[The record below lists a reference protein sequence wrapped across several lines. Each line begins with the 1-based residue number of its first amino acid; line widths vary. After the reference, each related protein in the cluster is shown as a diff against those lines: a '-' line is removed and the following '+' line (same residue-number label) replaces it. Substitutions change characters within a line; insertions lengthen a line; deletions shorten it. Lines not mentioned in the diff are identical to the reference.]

1 VEEVNDVMIYEVVF
15 FDGWGM
21 MPAYYLVQS
30 VEGPTPEQALAANLE
45 GITREIRERFGLH
58 EGLVHDKQIQETVY
72 ALRDNGLVSLRDVAG
87 LR

>member
-1 VEEVNDVMIYEVVF
+1 MNEVMIYEVVF

-30 VEGPTPEQALAANLE
+30 VEGPTPEEALAANLE
-45 GITREIRERFGLH
+45 GITREIRRRFGLH
-58 EGLVHDKQIQETVY
+58 ESWVHDRQIQETVY
-72 ALRDNGLVSLRDVAG
+72 ALRDNGLVSLRDVPA